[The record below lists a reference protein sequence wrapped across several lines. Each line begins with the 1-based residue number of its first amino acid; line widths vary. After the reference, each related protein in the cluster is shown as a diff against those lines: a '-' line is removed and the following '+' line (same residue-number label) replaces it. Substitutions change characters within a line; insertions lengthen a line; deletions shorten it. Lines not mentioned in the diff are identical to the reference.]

1 MSAIPSAQVKCA
13 TSAGLSMAEQWRALA
28 TPPLTYQQVALL
40 LPDDQEIIGWRVD
53 SGGGNSVY
61 LTWSREAAKPS
72 KYTSAY
78 QNAGVLAVQPR
89 AWRPFVRERMQVDLD
104 MIPLR
109 ECAVVVQRA
118 ILTDGTLRPVKQ
130 EEFRSSWA
138 HDLHIPSTNVGDY
151 AGMDFETPPPR
162 FRPEPFDISNY
173 LWGMGWFA
181 RLGKPGQVVITRTQ
195 QAIVFKA
202 YGLSNE
208 QVGDRFRVSRQ
219 RAARI
224 YWDGI
229 ERAWGF
235 ARSETDYERR
245 LPRAYW
251 DKQAAPV

>member
-1 MSAIPSAQVKCA
+1 
-13 TSAGLSMAEQWRALA
+13 MAEQWRALA

-89 AWRPFVRERMQVDLD
+89 AWRPFVRERMRVDGD
-104 MIPLR
+104 MITLR

-118 ILTDGTLRPVKQ
+118 VLTDDTMRGEGQPGV
-130 EEFRSSWA
+130 FRSSWDA
-138 HDLHIPSTNVGDY
+138 SLHIASMNVGDY
-151 AGMDFETPPPR
+151 VGHDLETPPPR
-162 FRPEPFDISNY
+162 FRPEPFDWSNY

-181 RLGKPGQVVITRTQ
+181 RLGKPGQHERTRTQ
-195 QAIVFKA
+195 KVIIAKA

-208 QVGDRFRVSRQ
+208 QVGDKFRVSKQ
-219 RAARI
+219 RIYRI

-229 ERAWGF
+229 DRAWGF
-235 ARSETDYERR
+235 ARSETHYERR
-245 LPRAYW
+245 LPRSLW
-251 DKQAAPV
+251 DKQAAPA